1 MPCRPFISYS
11 THNPICTLYIC
22 VSKLLLAWILGH
34 PVPIYIHS
42 KLVEPRGQHYHK
54 ALTCQRYWLYES
66 GVVDEME
73 ETGPHVKEKDFSRRR
88 GGGVAVEEGR
98 GRKTH
103 PSAVFRADPRHPIS
117 RHKCRGRGVFREME
131 WICHLLSPPL
141 QYRLFRGMRPLPF
154 EDRSLHAVY
163 SYLKDR
169 VFDDEETTE
178 PTKRKERGG
187 GPNFIP
193 NPRNLLSSPLQVA
206 KRNPFP

>member
-1 MPCRPFISYS
+1 MFQNYFLREFWD
-11 THNPICTLYIC
+11 TLY
-22 VSKLLLAWILGH
+22 
-34 PVPIYIHS
+34 IYIHS
-42 KLVEPRGQHYHK
+42 KLVELRGQHYHK
-54 ALTCQRYWLYES
+54 ALTCQRYWLNES
-66 GVVDEME
+66 GVVREME
-73 ETGPHVKEKDFSRRR
+73 ETGPHVKETEGFFE
-88 GGGVAVEEGR
+88 EEGR
-98 GRKTH
+98 R
-103 PSAVFRADPRHPIS
+103 S
-117 RHKCRGRGVFREME
+117 CGRGGKRQKDTSIGSFSRGSSTPDIATQMQGAR
-131 WICHLLSPPL
+131 CLPRDGMNLSPASSPPL

-193 NPRNLLSSPLQVA
+193 NPRNLLSSPVQVA

>member
-1 MPCRPFISYS
+1 MFQNYFLREFWD
-11 THNPICTLYIC
+11 TLY
-22 VSKLLLAWILGH
+22 
-34 PVPIYIHS
+34 IYIHS
-42 KLVEPRGQHYHK
+42 KLVELRGQHYHK
-54 ALTCQRYWLYES
+54 ALTCQRYWLNES

-73 ETGPHVKEKDFSRRR
+73 ETGPHVKEKDFSRRK
-88 GGGVAVEEGR
+88 GGGVAVDGKRQKDTFIGSFSR
-98 GRKTH
+98 GSSTPDIATQMQGARCL
-103 PSAVFRADPRHPIS
+103 PRDGMNLSPAS
-117 RHKCRGRGVFREME
+117 
-131 WICHLLSPPL
+131 SPPL

-193 NPRNLLSSPLQVA
+193 NPRNLLSSPVQVA

>member
-1 MPCRPFISYS
+1 MR
-11 THNPICTLYIC
+11 
-22 VSKLLLAWILGH
+22 
-34 PVPIYIHS
+34 
-42 KLVEPRGQHYHK
+42 
-54 ALTCQRYWLYES
+54 
-66 GVVDEME
+66 
-73 ETGPHVKEKDFSRRR
+73 SRREEAER
-88 GGGVAVEEGR
+88 HIHRQFFARILDTRYRDTNAGGEVS
-98 GRKTH
+98 
-103 PSAVFRADPRHPIS
+103 SARWNEFVT
-117 RHKCRGRGVFREME
+117 C
-131 WICHLLSPPL
+131 LLSPPL
-141 QYRLFRGMRPLPF
+141 QYRLFRGMHSLPF